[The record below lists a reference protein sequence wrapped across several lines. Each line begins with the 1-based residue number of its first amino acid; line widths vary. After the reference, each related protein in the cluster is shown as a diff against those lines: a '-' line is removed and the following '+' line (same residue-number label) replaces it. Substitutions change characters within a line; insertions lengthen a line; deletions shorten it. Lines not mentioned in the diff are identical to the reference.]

1 MPNYVLA
8 ISIIICGLQSVSKG
22 WASLFLFPFFF
33 IIAPITIF
41 LQRAANRRNAVT
53 RDKLIF
59 DVQWAQLITL
69 LLLYICMVGFGDTQE
84 VFLFGFISSTTKTPI
99 TTLSSI
105 LSQIGLYGV
114 FILTPLLAVLL
125 VKARR
130 NRTKSTK

>member
-1 MPNYVLA
+1 MPNYIIA
-8 ISIIICGLQSVSKG
+8 IAIVICGLQSMMKG

-33 IIAPITIF
+33 IIAPITIL
-41 LQRAANRRNAVT
+41 LQRAANRRYAVSH
-53 RDKLIF
+53 DKLIH
-59 DVQWAQLITL
+59 DVQVGQLITL
-69 LLLYICMVGFGDTQE
+69 LLLYVCMVGFGDTQE
-84 VFLFGFISSTTKTPI
+84 VLLFGILNSTSNTAI
-99 TTLSSI
+99 TTFSSI